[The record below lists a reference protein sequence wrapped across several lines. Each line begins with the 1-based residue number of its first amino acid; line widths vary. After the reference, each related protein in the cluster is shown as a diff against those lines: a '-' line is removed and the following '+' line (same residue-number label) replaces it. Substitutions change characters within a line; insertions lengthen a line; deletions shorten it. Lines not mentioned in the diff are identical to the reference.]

1 MISGFPED
9 FPVVPDKENMKGLF
23 IRSECDPDSSSDF
36 VTLKRPKIQDIQD
49 VNGKNEPVEYDIL
62 YTDNRKV
69 KFSEEPPEEYFTFP
83 DSDYD
88 RTSFR
93 KKMKRYLIDY
103 MEI

>member
-9 FPVVPDKENMKGLF
+9 FPVIPDKENMKGIF
-23 IRSECDPDSSSDF
+23 IRSEFDSDF
-36 VTLKRPKIQDIQD
+36 VTLKKAKIQDMQD
-49 VNGKNEPVEYDIL
+49 LSVKGEPVEYDIH
-62 YTDNRKV
+62 YSDNRKV

-83 DSDYD
+83 DCDYD